1 MKVLAKGMSC
11 DCLEI
16 RRSNPAVLYLIF
28 PRPRFDN
35 LSPDHP
41 PVPRSP
47 SRPQP
52 VPRSPSPDHP
62 PDHLPPPRPQP
73 VPRSPHPPITSPRSP
88 PRAGCGHC
96 STQASCEVARW
107 RGRARLR
114 FGCEFLLLSKP
125 VSVVHDSG
133 LSRSRPV
140 HYQIESMK
148 TDVTARLARVRR
160 CSLSRTHF
168 VGEHRPTEASCR
180 GDGVFLD
187 RVLVVDIAPRR
198 QAARWRGGGAGR
210 DCVCGAGRDC
220 VCGAG
225 RDCVL
230 VVNFYCFPNRCLSS
244 TIRAC
249 PDRDLFTTR
258 SNR

>member
-1 MKVLAKGMSC
+1 MSC

-41 PVPRSP
+41 PSPDHRRDHSLSPDHPCDQDLTTCPPITPRP
-47 SRPQP
+47 PITVATTACPPITRDQDLTCPP
-52 VPRSPSPDHP
+52 ITPSPDHRR
-62 PDHLPPPRPQP
+62 DHSL
-73 VPRSPHPPITSPRSP
+73 SPITAPITATTASPPITS
-88 PRAGCGHC
+88 
-96 STQASCEVARW
+96 
-107 RGRARLR
+107 
-114 FGCEFLLLSKP
+114 
-125 VSVVHDSG
+125 
-133 LSRSRPV
+133 
-140 HYQIESMK
+140 
-148 TDVTARLARVRR
+148 
-160 CSLSRTHF
+160 

-187 RVLVVDIAPRR
+187 RVLVVNIAPRR
-198 QAARWRGGGAGR
+198 QAARWRGG
-210 DCVCGAGRDC
+210 GAGRDC